1 MNTSA
6 DKGGA
11 TQSPKPEGRSSASR
25 NVTETQGKKGH
36 GQQKLKQ
43 KKK

>member
-1 MNTSA
+1 MSTTEEKRGTSPS
-6 DKGGA
+6 G
-11 TQSPKPEGRSSASR
+11 KPEGRGSASR